1 MKKLIALSGILAIG
15 LFALTSGGCKCC
27 KGCKDDA
34 GTEAA
39 PAGDAAAK
47 ATLFERV
54 GGQPAVD
61 ATVDAFYVKV
71 LADERVNDF
80 FSDVSM
86 KRQHTKQKSFIA
98 AALGGP
104 KPYEGKNMRQA
115 HANLDL
121 TEDDFNVIAG
131 HLQSTLQD
139 LKVEEGL
146 IGEIMAV
153 VGSVKGDVLGTK
165 K

>member
-27 KGCKDDA
+27 KPDA
-34 GTEAA
+34 GEDAA
-39 PAGDAAAK
+39 PAAAEK

-54 GGQPAVD
+54 GGQPAID

-71 LADERVNDF
+71 LADDRVNDF
-80 FSDVSM
+80 FTDVSM

-104 KPYEGKNMRQA
+104 VPYEGKNMRQA
-115 HANLDL
+115 HASLDV

-153 VGSVKGDVLGTK
+153 VGSVKSDVLGTK